1 MDDKVEI
8 EADLC
13 GVCKKCIPVCPNEL
27 IIKVGYTMKVKE
39 GCVNCGECYNICP
52 LGAIFLDE

>member
-1 MDDKVEI
+1 MEI

-13 GVCKKCIPVCPNEL
+13 GVCEKCIPVCPNEL